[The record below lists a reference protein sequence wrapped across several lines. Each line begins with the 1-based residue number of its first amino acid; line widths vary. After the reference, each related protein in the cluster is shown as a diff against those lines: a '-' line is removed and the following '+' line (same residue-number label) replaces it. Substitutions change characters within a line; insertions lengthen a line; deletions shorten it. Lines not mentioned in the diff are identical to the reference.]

1 MTPFSIDITVPK
13 SAIDAMGHVNNVV
26 YLQWAQDVAEQH
38 WISKTTPE
46 HNTRYA
52 WVVVN
57 HFIDYKH
64 SAFEG
69 EVLVLETWIERY
81 TSATSERHT
90 HIRRKKDGQL
100 LVAAKTTWCF
110 LDRQT
115 EKPTRIPEEV
125 RDLF

>member
-26 YLQWAQDVAEQH
+26 YLQWVQDVAEHH

-100 LVAAKTTWCF
+100 LVVAKTTWCF
-110 LDRQT
+110 LDRKT
-115 EKPTRIPEEV
+115 EKPTRIPEDV

>member
-13 SAIDAMGHVNNVV
+13 SAIDTMGHVNNVV
-26 YLQWAQDVAEQH
+26 YMQWVQDVAEQH
-38 WISKTTPE
+38 WVSKTTGE
-46 HNTRYA
+46 LRTHYA

-57 HFIDYKH
+57 HFIDYKQP
-64 SAFEG
+64 AFEG

-100 LVAAKTTWCF
+100 LVTAKNKYTTCKHG
-110 LDRQT
+110 LKRT
-115 EKPTRIPEEV
+115 
-125 RDLF
+125 